1 MVRVRIPTILRPYVN
16 GAASVEVE
24 AATVGEVLEQL
35 TQQHA
40 ELGPRLLDE
49 AGELQRYCNLFLGDE
64 DVRYLEGLSTR
75 VPPDGELTIVP
86 AVSGGAGPVRPVA
99 T

>member
-1 MVRVRIPTILRPYVN
+1 MVTVRIPTILRPFVD

-35 TQQHA
+35 AAHHA
-40 ELGPRLLDE
+40 ELGPRLLDHD
-49 AGELQRYCNLFLGDE
+49 GRLQRYCNVFLGDE
-64 DVRYLEGLSTR
+64 NVRYLEGLSTP
-75 VPPDGELTIVP
+75 VPPDGEVTILP
-86 AVSGGAGPVRPVA
+86 AVSGGARPVRPVA